1 MPEFCYLGHRL
12 HYTDQGAGTPL
23 LLLHGNAASS
33 NMFYGTAQRYAASF
47 RVICPDFLGHG
58 ASDRLSEFPT
68 DLWFEEARQVIA
80 LLRALDLGP
89 AHLIGTSGGALT
101 AINVAL
107 EAPELVRKVIAD
119 SFEGDHSLEAVTS
132 YLAEER
138 EASKQD
144 ENARQFFR
152 YMHGEDW
159 EGVVDNDTAAVL
171 RHHKEIGRF
180 FHRPLSELR
189 ADILLTGSLEDEF
202 LLSMASGYMEKTY
215 QNLLTQ
221 IGHGSLYLFPSGGHP
236 AMFSSSDDFYRLS
249 LDFLNS

>member
-33 NMFYGTAQRYAASF
+33 NMFYGTDQSYAASF

-58 ASDRLSEFPT
+58 ASNRLSEFPT

-107 EAPELVRKVIAD
+107 EAPELVGKVIAD

-132 YLAEER
+132 YLSEQR

-152 YMHGEDW
+152 
-159 EGVVDNDTAAVL
+159 
-171 RHHKEIGRF
+171 
-180 FHRPLSELR
+180 
-189 ADILLTGSLEDEF
+189 
-202 LLSMASGYMEKTY
+202 
-215 QNLLTQ
+215 
-221 IGHGSLYLFPSGGHP
+221 
-236 AMFSSSDDFYRLS
+236 
-249 LDFLNS
+249 